1 MTQIFVKSSIL
12 DDNNIKKN
20 TDNNIKNNTDNNNNN
35 TNIIISVKET
45 PKLIFVYNDLLN
57 TIPLKNIVLNED
69 ISLLTTHVEWRWR
82 FYNINSKQ
90 FVVISKKEPNKPRI
104 YMQTNS
110 EWGEQIID
118 EQYEKY
124 IIKTFYYYNNT

>member
-69 ISLLTTHVEWRWR
+69 I
-82 FYNINSKQ
+82 
-90 FVVISKKEPNKPRI
+90 ISFLEELKLC
-104 YMQTNS
+104 
-110 EWGEQIID
+110 
-118 EQYEKY
+118 
-124 IIKTFYYYNNT
+124 